1 MCWRAFDATVEHAQG
16 KSLRTGPRGG
26 GRSVDGIVEHVFG
39 AEKGYLTSLG
49 GKAPFADLSPEPIHR
64 TVLKTLELSAHGEI
78 APYGPRGGK
87 RWSPRYFT
95 RREAWHV
102 VTIEDPIEYEHLHGK
117 CLVEQVEIGTDAPD
131 FPTALR
137 SAVRQAPDVI
147 VIGEMR
153 DPETMR
159 IALSAAETGQRVFST
174 IHTTDVAATI
184 ARIAD
189 NFPAE
194 RQPTIRQDLAM
205 GLSAV
210 LIQSLLTEQ
219 QQVAQIPYSDFE
231 QYLKDG
237 RIEEL
242 AVTDRQIEGKLKEA
256 LPSGQS
262 RFVTTRI
269 EPSLAEHLQQYPVRY
284 AGKIESTL
292 LRDLLSWTL
301 PALIFFSLWLFLL
314 KRLGGGLGSGMM
326 QIGKSKAKVYV
337 ETDMKVTF
345 ADVAGV
351 DEAKDELKEI
361 VDFLKD
367 PQTYGRLGGRMP
379 KGVLLV
385 GPPGTGK
392 TLLARAV
399 AGEAGVPFFSISG
412 SEFVEMF
419 VGVGAARVRDLFE
432 QARAQA
438 PAIIF
443 IDELDALGRARGVGP
458 LGGGHDE
465 KEQTLNQLLVEMD
478 GFDTSAGLVLLAA
491 TNRPEILDPALLRA
505 GRFDRQVLVDRPD
518 KAGRVQ
524 ILEVHLKKAHLAADV
539 DPQQIAALTPGF
551 TGADLANLVNEAA
564 LLATRRQAEA
574 VTMDDF
580 TAAVE
585 RIVAGLE
592 KRNRLLNPKER
603 EIVAHH
609 EMGHALVAMAL
620 PGMDPVHKV
629 SIIPRGM
636 GALGYTIQ
644 RPTEDRFLM
653 TRERTASPRRSGSS
667 RRRSRRPPA

>member
-1 MCWRAFDATVEHAQG
+1 MKQQAQFH
-16 KSLRTGPRGG
+16 
-26 GRSVDGIVEHVFG
+26 I
-39 AEKGYLTSLG
+39 GYWFIAVLG
-49 GKAPFADLSPEPIHR
+49 F
-64 TVLKTLELSAHGEI
+64 
-78 APYGPRGGK
+78 
-87 RWSPRYFT
+87 
-95 RREAWHV
+95 
-102 VTIEDPIEYEHLHGK
+102 
-117 CLVEQVEIGTDAPD
+117 
-131 FPTALR
+131 
-137 SAVRQAPDVI
+137 
-147 VIGEMR
+147 
-153 DPETMR
+153 
-159 IALSAAETGQRVFST
+159 
-174 IHTTDVAATI
+174 
-184 ARIAD
+184 
-189 NFPAE
+189 
-194 RQPTIRQDLAM
+194 
-205 GLSAV
+205 V

-219 QQVAQIPYSDFE
+219 QQVAQIPYSEFE
-231 QYLKDG
+231 QYLKEG
-237 RIEEL
+237 RVEEL
-242 AVTDRQIEGKLKEA
+242 AITERQIEGTLKEP
-256 LPSGQS
+256 LPGGQT
-262 RFVTTRI
+262 RFAATRI
-269 EPSLAEHLQQYPVRY
+269 EPRLAEHLQQYPVRY

-314 KRLGGGLGSGMM
+314 KRIGGGLGGGMM

-399 AGEAGVPFFSISG
+399 AGEAKVPFFSISG

-465 KEQTLNQLLVEMD
+465 KEQTLNQLLVELD
-478 GFDTSAGLVLLAA
+478 GFDTSTGLVLLAA

-524 ILEVHLKKAHLAADV
+524 ILQVHLKRAQLAADV

-564 LLATRRQAEA
+564 LLATRRRAEA

-620 PGMDPVHKV
+620 PGMDVVHKV

-653 TRERTASPRRSGSS
+653 TRDELENKMAVLLGGRAAEWVIYSHFSTGAADDLAKVTDIARAMVTRYGMSERLGHVTLEREQHSYLGVEQLYGLPARHEYGETTATAIDAEVQAIVERAFQRTVALLEERRELLERSARRLLEEETLDAEQLAELVGEAQGSPVESSGAT
-667 RRRSRRPPA
+667 PQ

>member
-1 MCWRAFDATVEHAQG
+1 MKQQAQFH
-16 KSLRTGPRGG
+16 
-26 GRSVDGIVEHVFG
+26 I
-39 AEKGYLTSLG
+39 GYWFVAILG
-49 GKAPFADLSPEPIHR
+49 F
-64 TVLKTLELSAHGEI
+64 
-78 APYGPRGGK
+78 
-87 RWSPRYFT
+87 
-95 RREAWHV
+95 
-102 VTIEDPIEYEHLHGK
+102 
-117 CLVEQVEIGTDAPD
+117 
-131 FPTALR
+131 
-137 SAVRQAPDVI
+137 
-147 VIGEMR
+147 
-153 DPETMR
+153 
-159 IALSAAETGQRVFST
+159 
-174 IHTTDVAATI
+174 
-184 ARIAD
+184 
-189 NFPAE
+189 
-194 RQPTIRQDLAM
+194 
-205 GLSAV
+205 V

-242 AVTDRQIEGKLKEA
+242 AVTDRQIEGKLKEP

-262 RFVTTRI
+262 RFVATRI

-399 AGEAGVPFFSISG
+399 AGEAKVPFFSISG

-465 KEQTLNQLLVEMD
+465 KEQTLNQLLVELD
-478 GFDTSAGLVLLAA
+478 GFDTSTGLVLLAA

-518 KAGRVQ
+518 KAGRIQ
-524 ILEVHLKKAHLAADV
+524 ILQVHLKKAHLAADV
-539 DPQQIAALTPGF
+539 DPQQVAALTPGF

-620 PGMDPVHKV
+620 PGMDVVHKV

-653 TRERTASPRRSGSS
+653 TREELENKMAVLLGGRAAEWVVYSHFSTGAADDLAKVTDIARAMVTRYGMSERLGHVTLEREQHSFLGVEQMYGLPARHEYGETTATAIDAEVQAIIERAFQRTVALLEERHELLERCARRLLEEETLDTEQLAELVGAGQKDSAESSG
-667 RRRSRRPPA
+667 ATAQ